1 MHLAPTL
8 VFAPTYSPSFFKADK
23 NELKDN
29 QRKKTRKRKKAK
41 GESYGGYY
49 IAPSSEPG
57 FEK

>member
-1 MHLAPTL
+1 M
-8 VFAPTYSPSFFKADK
+8 ADK

-29 QRKKTRKRKKAK
+29 QRKEDEKKGEKAK

-49 IAPSSEPG
+49 IAPSSEPR